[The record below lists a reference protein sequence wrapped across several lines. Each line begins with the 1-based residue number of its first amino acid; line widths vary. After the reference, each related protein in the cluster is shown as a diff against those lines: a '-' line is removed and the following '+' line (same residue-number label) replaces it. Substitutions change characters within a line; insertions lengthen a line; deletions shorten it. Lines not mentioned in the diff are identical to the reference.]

1 MANNMNSFFRKIK
14 TLVTDKSLR
23 NKVLFVVF
31 ALFVFRLLATIPVP
45 GVDTAKLNQFLQGNQ
60 FFGIFNALS
69 GGGLSSFSI
78 VMLGIGPYIT
88 ASIIMQLLSMMVPR
102 LKDLMQESGE
112 IGRKK
117 FNQYVRVLTVPLAAL
132 QAVSFIKYLQSQGAI
147 DALSLNALI
156 TNVIII
162 VGGSVLLLWIGELI
176 NEFGIGNGT
185 SMIIMAGILS
195 VMPSKIAQFFFT
207 FTIDQLPVF
216 LAYVAIGI
224 LVIAGVIYIYEAE
237 RPVPVTY
244 ARAVRGIRTLGS
256 NTTYLPLRL
265 AQAGVMPIIFA
276 SSLLLFPQFLAG
288 VFANSTHHYLQVV
301 STGLQAFLQNTW
313 LYSLVYFALVV
324 FFTYFYTAITFDPK
338 QIATNLQKNGAFIP
352 GIRPGD
358 ATMNYLATIVTR
370 ITLVGSVFLG
380 LVAVLPLIIRS
391 TTGITAFA
399 VGGTS
404 LLITVSVVI
413 DLLRKVDAQISL
425 HE

>member
-1 MANNMNSFFRKIK
+1 MNSFFRKIT
-14 TLVTDKSLR
+14 TLFTDKSLR
-23 NKVLFVVF
+23 NKVLFVIF
-31 ALFVFRLLATIPVP
+31 ALFIFRLLAAIPVP

-88 ASIIMQLLSMMVPR
+88 ASIIMQLLSMMAPR
-102 LKDLMQESGE
+102 LKELMQESGE
-112 IGRKK
+112 AGRKK
-117 FNQYVRVLTVPLAAL
+117 FNQYVRLITVPLAAL
-132 QAVSFIKYLQSQGAI
+132 QAFSFIKYLQSQGAI

-162 VGGSVLLLWIGELI
+162 VGGSMLLLWIGELI

-195 VMPSKIAQFFFT
+195 VMPSKIAQFMFT
-207 FTIDQLPVF
+207 FTIDQLPLV
-216 LAYVAIGI
+216 LLYVAIGI
-224 LVIAGVIYIYEAE
+224 LVIAGVVYIYEAE

-244 ARAVRGIRTLGS
+244 ARAVRGIRTLGNNS
-256 NTTYLPLRL
+256 TYLPLRL

-276 SSLLLFPQFLAG
+276 SSLLLFPQFLASA
-288 VFANSTHHYLQVV
+288 FANSSHHVLQVV
-301 STGLQAFLQNTW
+301 STSLQTFLRTMW
-313 LYSLVYFALVV
+313 LYSLVYFVLVV
-324 FFTYFYTAITFDPK
+324 FFTYFYTAVTFDPK

-358 ATMNYLATIVTR
+358 ATTSYLATIVTR

-391 TTGITAFA
+391 STGITAFA

-413 DLLRKVDAQISL
+413 DLIRKVDAQISL